1 MSPLPASAAGLA
13 ALNGGG
19 GSAGFGAA
27 QVITVQDPVTGQ
39 FQQQVVGSMPMN
51 VNGSGEGR
59 DLHKYLLFFV
69 CFFAP
74 APQQLAL
81 QRLPYVTGATIMT
94 VTDPIT
100 GQPVQQVVQTIIAP
114 NTGETSQILTNPNSN
129 LGIVL

>member
-1 MSPLPASAAGLA
+1 MAAERVEIYI
-13 ALNGGG
+13 N
-19 GSAGFGAA
+19 
-27 QVITVQDPVTGQ
+27 T
-39 FQQQVVGSMPMN
+39 
-51 VNGSGEGR
+51 
-59 DLHKYLLFFV
+59 YFFLV

-100 GQPVQQVVQTIIAP
+100 GQPVQQVVQTIIDP